1 VWRRFRHNRLAVGGL
16 VLVVAMVLTATLA
29 PWIAP
34 YSPYAQFSEIG
45 LQPPSRA
52 HLLGT
57 DTIGRDYL
65 SRLVYGVRISL
76 LVGVS
81 TMVVA
86 ALAGVFLGLLG
97 GYYGKALDAVIG
109 RCLDALLAF
118 PVVLLAIFIVAVLG
132 PSMLNAIVAVA
143 IVYTPTFARLARA
156 SVLSLRAQDF
166 VEAARAMGA
175 SDARVLGRH
184 VLPSTLSPLI
194 VQCSLGIGSAILIE
208 ASLSFLGLGVQ
219 PPTPSWGA
227 MIGAGRNF
235 LTVAPWLATVPGI
248 AIILAIVGF
257 NLFGDGIRDML
268 DPRTGAGRPSDRL

>member
-1 VWRRFRHNRLAVGGL
+1 MWRRFQRNRLAVGGL

-34 YSPYAQFSEIG
+34 YSPYAQFSDIG

-65 SRLVYGVRISL
+65 SRLVYGARISL
-76 LVGVS
+76 LVGVT

-97 GYYGKALDAVIG
+97 GYYGKLVDAVIG
-109 RCLDALLAF
+109 RFLDALLAF

-257 NLFGDGIRDML
+257 NLFGDGVRDML
-268 DPRTGAGRPSDRL
+268 DPRSAGRRPSERP

>member
-1 VWRRFRHNRLAVGGL
+1 VRRRFLRNRLAVAGL
-16 VLVVAMVLTATLA
+16 VIVAAMTLTAVLA
-29 PWIAP
+29 PWISP
-34 YSPYAQFSEIG
+34 YSPYAQFTDLG

-57 DTIGRDYL
+57 DTLGRDYL
-65 SRLVYGVRISL
+65 SRLLYGARISL

-81 TMVVA
+81 TMIVA
-86 ALAGVFLGLLG
+86 ALAGVFLGLVA
-97 GYYGKALDAVIG
+97 GYYGKLADALIG
-109 RCLDALLAF
+109 RLLDALLAF

-143 IVYTPTFARLARA
+143 IVYTPTFARLTRA

-175 SDARVLGRH
+175 SDGRIIGRH
-184 VLPSTLSPLI
+184 VLPNTLSPLI
-194 VQCSLGIGSAILIE
+194 VQCSLGVGSAILIE

-227 MIGAGRNF
+227 MIGSGRGF
-235 LTVAPWLATVPGI
+235 LTVAPHLAAVPGVAI
-248 AIILAIVGF
+248 VLAIIGF
-257 NLFGDGIRDML
+257 NLFGDGVRDMI
-268 DPRTGAGRPSDRL
+268 DPRTAGAGGRP

>member
-1 VWRRFRHNRLAVGGL
+1 MWRRFQRNRLAVGGL
-16 VLVVAMVLTATLA
+16 VLVAAMVLTATLA

-34 YSPYAQFSEIG
+34 YSPYAQFSDVG

-65 SRLVYGVRISL
+65 SRLVYGARISL
-76 LVGVS
+76 LVGVT

-97 GYYGKALDAVIG
+97 GYYGKLVDAVIG

-166 VEAARAMGA
+166 VEAARALGA
-175 SDARVLGRH
+175 TDARVLTRH
-184 VLPSTLSPLI
+184 VLPSALSPLI

-219 PPTPSWGA
+219 PPAPSWGA

-268 DPRTGAGRPSDRL
+268 DPRTAGRRPSDRP

>member
-1 VWRRFRHNRLAVGGL
+1 VWRRFQRNRLAVGGL
-16 VLVVAMVLTATLA
+16 VLVAAMVLTATLA

-34 YSPYAQFSEIG
+34 YSPYAQFSDVG

-65 SRLVYGVRISL
+65 SRLVYGARISL
-76 LVGVS
+76 LVGVT

-97 GYYGKALDAVIG
+97 GYYGKLVDAVIG

-166 VEAARAMGA
+166 VEAARALGA
-175 SDARVLGRH
+175 TDARVLTRH
-184 VLPSTLSPLI
+184 VLPSALSPLI

-219 PPTPSWGA
+219 PPAPSWGA

-268 DPRTGAGRPSDRL
+268 DPRTAGRRPSDRP

>member
-1 VWRRFRHNRLAVGGL
+1 ML
-16 VLVVAMVLTATLA
+16 VAAMVLTAALA

-34 YSPYAQFSEIG
+34 YSPYAQFSDIG

-65 SRLVYGVRISL
+65 SRLVYGARISL
-76 LVGVS
+76 LVGIT

-86 ALAGVFLGLLG
+86 ALAGVVLGMLG
-97 GYYGKALDAVIG
+97 GYYGKMVDAVIG
-109 RCLDALLAF
+109 RFLDALLAF

-175 SDARVLGRH
+175 NDARVLGRH

-235 LTVAPWLATVPGI
+235 LTVAPWLAAVPGI
-248 AIILAIVGF
+248 AIILAIIGF

-268 DPRTGAGRPSDRL
+268 DPRTAGRRPSHGP

>member
-1 VWRRFRHNRLAVGGL
+1 
-16 VLVVAMVLTATLA
+16 M
-29 PWIAP
+29 
-34 YSPYAQFSEIG
+34 
-45 LQPPSRA
+45 
-52 HLLGT
+52 
-57 DTIGRDYL
+57 
-65 SRLVYGVRISL
+65 YGARISL
-76 LVGVS
+76 LVGV
-81 TMVVA
+81 TAMVVA

-97 GYYGKALDAVIG
+97 GYYGKMVDAVIG

-156 SVLSLRAQDF
+156 SVLSLRTQDF

-227 MIGAGRNF
+227 MIGAVRNV
-235 LTVAPWLATVPGI
+235 LTVAPWLSPPSPASPSSSRSSGSTCSGTGSGTCSTRGPDRARSAWTLPIWTRAPPPPGRDRVFDPDPLSPADAPVTKAAWAEVARANAPDTTPVPG
-248 AIILAIVGF
+248 G
-257 NLFGDGIRDML
+257 
-268 DPRTGAGRPSDRL
+268 TPSRRGSSTACC